1 MRIFRYIL
9 QILIFVTIC
18 TEGIQAKNAGTSFC
32 SLLPEKHIYKETPDS
47 IIFISGLTQMFTVD
61 TPEDEGLTS
70 TTLRVEQLTKTR
82 DKDAGVHYRVFNSSG
97 RERAVG
103 TFESGD
109 YIEIINSKT
118 EKKQTRKV
126 GLQRAALRGTLLLDM
141 PQITVGSRN
150 DIILSFFAGQR
161 SPMAEVMINI
171 PNEIPVTLD
180 NTFINVIGR
189 GEVSL
194 RDLPKQSIGRTGTNY
209 SYHRVGKVEIRENG
223 FSGQQLILSNL
234 DLRPAN
240 GADLIIRIQNPGFL
254 KTGQYLFTSHYK
266 TSAPESYTSPGGGM
280 ENAMLTVV
288 NEISDFARVMPRPKK
303 YERLG
308 LTTADFSWT
317 PAKNTSGIKLLQSTD
332 KGKTWQKSK
341 VTVNPHN
348 NGVTVENL
356 IPNQLYAFRLDVK
369 DGPNRGKSNIAWY
382 YSGMLDVKTMGA
394 AGDGKT
400 DDTEKINE
408 TLAFMNKIGGG
419 IVLFAEGQYNVRT
432 IYLQSN
438 VWLYVDRDAAIQA
451 IEGSDEPEATWFS
464 DRAYRSGLSP
474 TDPKPYQD
482 PENYLTKQD
491 VGHTFFRNAM
501 FFAERADNIKIIG
514 NGYITGNGILA
525 TSDRVME
532 NAPGKRADKMF
543 SFKLCTNI
551 EIGGLDNGKDLWYDP
566 EKDQPYYIGGNGQD
580 DSNMLQI
587 DRGGHFV
594 LLATGTD
601 HIYVHNT
608 YFAKKN
614 SGNARDI
621 YDFMACNNVTV
632 TNIYSK
638 VSSDDIVKLGS
649 DCALGFTRP
658 VKNYQIRNII
668 GDTNCNLFQIGSE
681 TADDIQDVYV
691 DNIYVLGS
699 NKAGFSISTND
710 GAHIKNIHLNS
721 GHTGSIH
728 SRSVM
733 HRTRAPFFISISN
746 RARVIGA
753 DVKRFSFNEHGTMR
767 NELLAT
773 NVNIGKVENVTISGV
788 DISEVYG
795 GSSFHGE
802 RWKAYD
808 GSQNKA
814 TAIIAGYQL
823 PNDADVEGG
832 LNFRLPNGQHTGYVE
847 NIRFSDVNMTV
858 KGGHA
863 AADTGLIPPELGVG
877 RYNVSDF
884 KIQPSYGFWIRHV
897 KGLTLKDCVISTEKT
912 DGRHAVVLDDV
923 HKADIIGLKVINKE
937 MNSETIKTVR
947 SSDINY

>member
-1 MRIFRYIL
+1 
-9 QILIFVTIC
+9 V
-18 TEGIQAKNAGTSFC
+18 N
-32 SLLPEKHIYKETPDS
+32 
-47 IIFISGLTQMFTVD
+47 VD
-61 TPEDEGLTS
+61 
-70 TTLRVEQLTKTR
+70 
-82 DKDAGVHYRVFNSSG
+82 
-97 RERAVG
+97 
-103 TFESGD
+103 
-109 YIEIINSKT
+109 
-118 EKKQTRKV
+118 
-126 GLQRAALRGTLLLDM
+126 
-141 PQITVGSRN
+141 
-150 DIILSFFAGQR
+150 
-161 SPMAEVMINI
+161 
-171 PNEIPVTLD
+171 
-180 NTFINVIGR
+180 
-189 GEVSL
+189 
-194 RDLPKQSIGRTGTNY
+194 
-209 SYHRVGKVEIRENG
+209 
-223 FSGQQLILSNL
+223 
-234 DLRPAN
+234 
-240 GADLIIRIQNPGFL
+240 
-254 KTGQYLFTSHYK
+254 
-266 TSAPESYTSPGGGM
+266 
-280 ENAMLTVV
+280 
-288 NEISDFARVMPRPKK
+288 
-303 YERLG
+303 
-308 LTTADFSWT
+308 
-317 PAKNTSGIKLLQSTD
+317 
-332 KGKTWQKSK
+332 
-341 VTVNPHN
+341 PHN
-348 NGVTVENL
+348 NGVTIEKL
-356 IPNQLYAFRLDVK
+356 ILNKLYAFRLDIK

-543 SFKLCTNI
+543 SFKLCTHI
-551 EIGGLDNGKDLWYDP
+551 EIGGLDNGEDLWYDP
-566 EKDQPYYIGGNGQD
+566 QKDLPYYIGGNGYD
-580 DSNMLQI
+580 DSNLLQI

-594 LLATGTD
+594 VLSTGTD

-608 YFAKKN
+608 CFAKKN

-638 VSSDDIVKLGS
+638 ISSDDIVKLGS
-649 DCALGFTRP
+649 DCSLGFTRP

-773 NVNIGKVENVTISGV
+773 NVNIGKVDNVTISGV

-814 TAIIAGYQL
+814 TAIIAGYKL
-823 PNDADVEGG
+823 PDNADVEGG
-832 LNFRLPNGQHTGYVE
+832 LTFRLPDGQHTGYIE

-858 KGGHA
+858 KGDHA
-863 AADTGLIPPELGVG
+863 AADAGLIPPELGVG

-884 KIQPSYGFWIRHV
+884 RIQPSYGFWIRHV
-897 KGLTLKDCVISTEKT
+897 KGLTMKDCVIRTEKA
-912 DGRHAVVLDDV
+912 DGRYAVVLDDV
-923 HKADIIGLKVINKE
+923 HKADVIGLQVINE
-937 MNSETIKTVR
+937 GTNNEVIKTVH
-947 SSDINY
+947 SSGINY